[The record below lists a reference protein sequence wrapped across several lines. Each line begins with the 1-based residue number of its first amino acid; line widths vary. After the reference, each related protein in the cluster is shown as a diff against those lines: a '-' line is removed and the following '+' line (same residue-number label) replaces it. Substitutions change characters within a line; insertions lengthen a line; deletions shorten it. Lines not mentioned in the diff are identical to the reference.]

1 MRTTRA
7 KGAWPA
13 LDVHARAA
21 PAAVVAEQLWGWA
34 IAETDE
40 TGPRGY
46 PAWVRAQLP
55 GAASGGLAP
64 TVIAGLLAAA
74 GQNTVEAPI
83 RLLEPF
89 AVSRH
94 RSVRLALAQNLPL
107 AVRPRNEPQAV
118 SVLERLAQDRSPVV
132 RDWAVFGLGRQLF
145 AQRTRRMS
153 AVFAALHD
161 PSPRVRVE
169 ARLCVREFAWS
180 TTGDEWQRDI
190 RGLMPS

>member
-1 MRTTRA
+1 MD
-7 KGAWPA
+7 A
-13 LDVHARAA
+13 LARAA
-21 PAAVVAEQLWGWA
+21 PAAVVAEQLWDWS

-46 PAWVRAQLP
+46 PAWVRTQLP
-55 GAASGGLAP
+55 VAASGDLAP
-64 TVIAGLLAAA
+64 TVVAGLLAAA

-89 AVSRH
+89 AGSRH

-107 AVRPRNEPQAV
+107 AVRPRDEPQAV
-118 SVLERLAQDRSPVV
+118 SVLERLAHDPSPVV
-132 RDWAVFGLGRQLF
+132 RDWAVCGLGRQLYS
-145 AQRTRRMS
+145 QRTRRMA

-190 RGLMPS
+190 RDLVPS